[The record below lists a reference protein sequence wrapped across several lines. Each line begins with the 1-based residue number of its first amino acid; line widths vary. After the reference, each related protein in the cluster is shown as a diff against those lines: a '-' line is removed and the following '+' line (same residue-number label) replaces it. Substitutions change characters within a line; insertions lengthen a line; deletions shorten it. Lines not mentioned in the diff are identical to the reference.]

1 MQSTFSDKEKIDLL
15 RKIAAKPFY
24 DARTDFEMAL
34 IEDSLVKEGYVKI
47 LSRYVIPEYFTCEIT
62 PLGRTIVEKGEY
74 VEMEQAINIFISH
87 SSKDT
92 DLVIKF
98 LRLLRSAFLIPS
110 EEIRCTSVDG
120 FKLPIGTKTS
130 EKLKYE
136 VVDSKLFIGIITK
149 NSLASL
155 YTCFELGARWATGNP
170 FLPIICDKDGVGLLK
185 APLTEINAAVANDKN
200 SVLQL
205 LSQIGEKL
213 NIKQENITVFNNDL
227 DEFVD
232 YVNNKQQSNTC
243 NDFETKVDDYMKK
256 HTIEKEDIDKMC
268 EDILGK

>member
-1 MQSTFSDKEKIDLL
+1 MQDIFSNKEKIDLL

-62 PLGRTIVEKGEY
+62 PLGRTIVKKGKY

-185 APLTEINAAVANDKN
+185 APLTEINAAVANDRN

-205 LSQIGEKL
+205 LSQIGEEL